1 MKIMLF
7 QNALKV
13 PKIYWDISSPRVLTM
28 EFVDGGQINDVSYL
42 RKNGFNFYEVSNK
55 LGRLYSHMIFITGF
69 VHADPHPGNILV
81 RKKGS
86 EAEIVLLDHGLYADL
101 TNEFRWE
108 YSKLWLAILD
118 RDKVQSKLF
127 LTILFKNII

>member
-1 MKIMLF
+1 
-7 QNALKV
+7 
-13 PKIYWDISSPRVLTM
+13 M

-42 RKNGFNFYEVSNK
+42 RQNGFNFYEVSNK

-81 RKKGS
+81 RKKGN
-86 EAEIVLLDHGLYADL
+86 EAEIVLLDHGLYANL

-118 RDKVQSKLF
+118 GDKV
-127 LTILFKNII
+127 N